1 MEIIVISEKDLH
13 RRVDI
18 NGNQNICGAKL
29 KDGQIGTDDI
39 NVLSSE
45 YGNLMIMKAAAIIAN
60 NPSIL
65 FGADGKQEFKINAIK
80 AINPW
85 RATEVNTFSNRAIID
100 N

>member
-1 MEIIVISEKDLH
+1 
-13 RRVDI
+13 
-18 NGNQNICGAKL
+18 
-29 KDGQIGTDDI
+29 
-39 NVLSSE
+39 
-45 YGNLMIMKAAAIIAN
+45 MKAAAIIAN